1 MQRVKTATAIAV
13 KPAYTAGGTPGYFRS
28 GDAVAAIPPT
38 VPGPDWFNMVQ
49 EEIVNV
55 ILAAGLTLNPED
67 DTQLADAI
75 AAMIAAQAVTV
86 GPASTTEAGIVERA
100 TPEEVLAGEDGVR
113 YVSPA
118 DMAAAIIGK
127 VRAYT
132 RQQHNAPVSRTGQN
146 GSQAVDMDLHQLLS
160 ITATGAIA
168 LAAPTNLAV
177 GKTAT
182 IMIYSAS
189 SVAITYD
196 AAYLASIGCALP
208 SATTAGK
215 WLILN
220 FFCHKAGALLLTG
233 MAEEA

>member
-1 MQRVKTATAIAV
+1 MHLIDGPGATAENMFTEGN
-13 KPAYTAGGTPGYFRS
+13 PATGVAPTQLTA
-28 GDAVAAIPPT
+28 
-38 VPGPDWFNMVQ
+38 DWANMVQ
-49 EEIVNV
+49 GEFLAV
-55 ILAAGLTLNPED
+55 LTAAGIEPDKLDN
-67 DTQLADAI
+67 TQLAQAI
-75 AAMIAAQAVTV
+75 AAMIAEQAVAV
-86 GPASTTEAGIVERA
+86 SPASTTEAGIVELATEAEAITGTDTERA
-100 TPEEVLAGEDGVR
+100 ITPASL
-113 YVSPA
+113 
-118 DMAAAIIGK
+118 AAAIIGK

-132 RQQHNAPVSRTGQN
+132 RQQSSAPVDRTGQS

-168 LAAPTNLAV
+168 MAAPTNLAV

-196 AAYLASIGCALP
+196 AAYLGSIGCALP
-208 SATTAGK
+208 GATTAGK